1 MPLTTRIRAWFIGLS
16 LAWTLLLSFLLYFS
30 LIEQREAIYS
40 FAKSEADVLI
50 KHMMAARS
58 WNATHTG
65 VYVEANEKTPSNP
78 YLHGLVKE
86 QNITTPSGRKLTLVN
101 PAYMTRLINEYFN
114 NIDKR
119 VAHITSLKP
128 IRPEN
133 AADPWETKALQSFE
147 QGVKEVAEIT
157 NDNGKPVMRLMR
169 PLFVEKACMKCHAA
183 QGYKVGDIRGGIT
196 ASVPFDKHA
205 DYIEHLNIRESVA
218 YASIWLFGLTG
229 FFFGYRRLST
239 GELKLRMAKK
249 DIHILS
255 ASVEQASEA
264 VIITNKDGDIEYV
277 NSSFVRLTGYTKE
290 EAIGKNPRI
299 LKSGMHD
306 ARFYRGIWK
315 NLAEGKPW
323 QGRII
328 DQRKDG
334 SCYPVLLTIS
344 PIKNDAGEITHY
356 VGSQQDLREYERLEE
371 QFHQA
376 QKMEAIGTLVGG
388 IAHDFNNTLAGIT
401 GNLYLVRASAAA
413 DPEIDSRLE
422 AIEELSFQAASTI
435 QQLLAFARK
444 DETKTTHPVV
454 VSTFLKDVINVVRI
468 AIPENIELDLKIA
481 DEGLI
486 VAGDINQL
494 QQVLVNLIN
503 NARDAMEGVRLPCI
517 HIGLHRFVADQS
529 FTDAHPDTTSKEFA
543 HIEISDNGCGIR
555 EEYLRHIFEPF
566 FTTKEVGKGTGLGLS
581 MAYGAVQSHDGI
593 LEVESQLG
601 KGTTFHIWL
610 PLTGPEST
618 TATTREADTE
628 AVRGEGE
635 TILLVDDEATV
646 VETEKAILEN
656 LGYSVLTA
664 GDGNE
669 AVQAYQNNSNIDLLL
684 MDVVMPN
691 MSGPEAARVIR
702 SINPD
707 VKIIF
712 ATGYDRYNTKLGKQN
727 LQSEIIISKPFSIG
741 QLSRLVRDVL
751 EGKPTASA

>member
-1 MPLTTRIRAWFIGLS
+1 MHA
-16 LAWTLLLSFLLYFS
+16 
-30 LIEQREAIYS
+30 
-40 FAKSEADVLI
+40 
-50 KHMMAARS
+50 
-58 WNATHTG
+58 G
-65 VYVEANEKTPSNP
+65 VYVETNEKTQPNP

-86 QNITTPSGRKLTLVN
+86 RDITTPSGRKLTLVN

-114 NIDKR
+114 STDKR
-119 VAHITSLKP
+119 IAHITSLKP

-133 AADPWETKALQSFE
+133 KADAWETKALKSFE
-147 QGVKEVAEIT
+147 QGEKETVEIT
-157 NDNGKPVMRLMR
+157 TEDGKPYMRLMR
-169 PLFVEKACMKCHAA
+169 PLYVEKPCMKCHAA
-183 QGYKVGDIRGGIT
+183 QGYKIGDIRGGIT
-196 ASVPFDKHA
+196 ASVPFEKHA
-205 DYIEHLNIRESVA
+205 NYINRLIVGESIS
-218 YASIWLFGLTG
+218 YASIWLLGLTG
-229 FFFGYRRLST
+229 LFFGFRRFSR
-239 GELKLRMAKK
+239 GERELRKAEK

-255 ASVEQASEA
+255 SSVEQASEA

-306 ARFYRGIWK
+306 ASFYRGIWK
-315 NLAEGKPW
+315 NLAKGEPW

-401 GNLYLVRASAAA
+401 GNLYLVRASAANN
-413 DPEIDSRLE
+413 PEIDSRLE
-422 AIEELSFQAASTI
+422 AIEDLSFQAASTI

-454 VSTFLKDVINVVRI
+454 VSTFLKDVINVVRV
-468 AIPENIELDLKIA
+468 AIPENIELDLKFA

-503 NARDAMEGVRLPCI
+503 NARDAMEGVHHPRI
-517 HIGLHRFVADQS
+517 HIGLHRFIADQS
-529 FTDAHPDTTSKEFA
+529 FTDAHPDFTSKEFA
-543 HIEISDNGCGIR
+543 HIEIADNGCGIR

-581 MAYGAVQSHDGI
+581 MAYGAIQSHGGI

-610 PLTGPEST
+610 PLTGPDPT
-618 TATTREADTE
+618 TAATREPDTE
-628 AVRGEGE
+628 AEKGEGE
-635 TILLVDDEATV
+635 TILLVDDETTV
-646 VETEKAILEN
+646 VETGKAILEN
-656 LGYSVLTA
+656 LGYVVLTA
-664 GDGNE
+664 GDGDK

-691 MSGPEAARVIR
+691 MSGPEAAKAIR
-702 SINPD
+702 RINPD

-712 ATGYDRYNTKLGKQN
+712 ATGYDRYSTKLGKHD
-727 LQSEIIISKPFSIG
+727 LQSEIVISKPFSIA